1 MDRFLSITQSGALTN
16 RALVDIRV
24 CDSVSSTKC
33 SKRQG
38 GSLMAYDVLIKGGRI
53 YDGSGLPSYLGDVA
67 VQDGRIVET
76 GRINA
81 SAKRVVNADGLAVSP
96 GFIDFHTHLDA
107 QLLWDP
113 LATSSC
119 YHGVTTVIPG
129 NCGLS
134 LAPCKEPDRDT
145 ILKSFERVEAIT
157 LPALKAGVP
166 WGFTTFGQYLDALR
180 GKLGVNVA
188 SLVGHCALRQFVMG
202 EASLERAATPA
213 EIHQMKEVL
222 KASVRAGAA
231 GFSTNQN
238 PVHMYANGT
247 PIQSRF
253 APDDEIIELA
263 CALGEINQGAVQIS
277 RGSLGVSV
285 PMRESVKLFEEIS
298 SRSGRPVIWQSITH
312 RWDKPHEWRELLDL
326 AGETIARGV
335 QSYPLCNAR
344 LFNNR
349 LTMKNAQVFD
359 DLPPWKTIL
368 FLPLEA
374 RIAAIKDPETR
385 KKMRY
390 EAVEEKKSSRFSRRW
405 DLVYL
410 INAVKPENKHLEKKS
425 VAEIAKI
432 RNQDLID
439 AFLDLSLEE
448 GLDTEFQTSSTN
460 GDEKAVAEI
469 IRSPYVLVGQ
479 SDAGAHLIYDAG
491 FGYATR
497 LLGYWVRE
505 KQIMTVEEAVRK
517 LTFMVASIFGLHDR
531 GLIRRGMAADLVLF
545 DPATVRECEPEMVQ
559 DLPANEKR
567 FIQKAV
573 GIEMT
578 LVNGEVLVEKGNHT
592 GALPGGVLG
601 STNGKTLQAAA

>member
-1 MDRFLSITQSGALTN
+1 
-16 RALVDIRV
+16 
-24 CDSVSSTKC
+24 
-33 SKRQG
+33 
-38 GSLMAYDVLIKGGRI
+38 MAYDLLIKGGRI

-67 VQDGRIVET
+67 VKDGRIVET
-76 GRINA
+76 GRINGGA
-81 SAKRVVNADGLAVSP
+81 QRVVNADGLAVSP

-113 LATSSC
+113 IASSSC
-119 YHGVTTVIPG
+119 FHGVTTVIPG

-157 LPALKAGVP
+157 LPALRAGVP

-202 EASLERAATPA
+202 QASIERAATPA

-238 PVHMYANGT
+238 PVHMYADGT

-253 APDDEIIELA
+253 ATDEEIIELA

-312 RWDKPHEWRELLDL
+312 RWDKPNEWRQLLDL
-326 AGETIARGV
+326 AGETIDRGV

-359 DLPPWKTIL
+359 DLPTWKTIL

-390 EAVEEKKSSRFSRRW
+390 EAVEETKSSRFSRRW

-410 INAVKPENKHLEKKS
+410 INAIKPENKHLEKKS

-432 RNQDLID
+432 RNQDIID

-469 IRSPYVLVGQ
+469 IKSPYVLVGQ

-517 LTFMVASIFGLHDR
+517 LTFMVASIFGLPDR
-531 GLIRRGMAADLVLF
+531 GLLRRGMAADLCVF
-545 DPATVRECEPEMVQ
+545 DPATVRECDAEMVQ
-559 DLPANEKR
+559 DLPGNEKR

-578 LVNGEVLVEKGNHT
+578 IVNGQVLVEKENHT
-592 GALPGGVLG
+592 GALPGTVLG
-601 STNGKTLQAAA
+601 GGNGHGLQAAA

>member
-1 MDRFLSITQSGALTN
+1 
-16 RALVDIRV
+16 
-24 CDSVSSTKC
+24 
-33 SKRQG
+33 
-38 GSLMAYDVLIKGGRI
+38 MAYDVVIKGGRI
-53 YDGSGLPSYLGDVA
+53 YDGSGMPSYLGDVA
-67 VQDGRIVET
+67 VKDGRIVET
-76 GRINA
+76 GRIGGE
-81 SAKRVVNADGLAVSP
+81 AKRVVQADGLAVAP

-119 YHGVTTVIPG
+119 FHGVTTVIPG
-129 NCGLS
+129 NCALA
-134 LAPCKEPDRDT
+134 LAPCKEQDQDT
-145 ILKSFERVEAIT
+145 ILKSFERVEAIS
-157 LPALKAGVP
+157 LPALRAGVQ
-166 WGFTTFGQYLDALR
+166 WGWTTFPQYLDKLR
-180 GKLGVNVA
+180 GNLGVNVA
-188 SLVGHCALRQFVMG
+188 ALMGHCALRQFVMG
-202 EASLERAATPA
+202 NAAMERAATPA
-213 EIHQMKEVL
+213 EIYQMKEIL
-222 KASVRAGAA
+222 KAGVRAGAM

-238 PVHMYANGT
+238 PVHMFADGT

-253 APDDEIIELA
+253 ATDEEIIELA

-285 PMRESVKLFEEIS
+285 PMRETVQLFDEIS
-298 SRSGRPVIWQSITH
+298 SRSGRPVIWQSIAH
-312 RWDKPHEWRELLDL
+312 RWDRPDEWRKLLDL
-326 AGETIARGV
+326 AQESLERGV

-359 DLPPWKTIL
+359 DLPTWKTIL
-368 FLPLEA
+368 FLPIEA
-374 RIAAIKDPETR
+374 RIAAIRDPETR
-385 KKMRY
+385 RKMRY

-410 INAVKPENKHLEKKS
+410 IKAATPANRHLEKKS

-432 RNQDLID
+432 RGQDVID

-460 GDEKAVAEI
+460 GDEAAVAEI
-469 IRSPYVLVGQ
+469 IRSPFTLVGQ

-497 LLGYWVRE
+497 LLGYWIRE
-505 KQIMTVEEAVRK
+505 KNVMTLEEGVRK

-545 DPATVRECEPEMVQ
+545 DPTTIRECEPEMVQ

-578 LVNGEVLVEKGNHT
+578 LVNGEVLVEKGKHS
-592 GALPGGVLG
+592 GALPGSVLG
-601 STNGKTLQAAA
+601 SANGKTLQAAA

>member
-1 MDRFLSITQSGALTN
+1 
-16 RALVDIRV
+16 
-24 CDSVSSTKC
+24 
-33 SKRQG
+33 
-38 GSLMAYDVLIKGGRI
+38 MAYDILIKGGRI
-53 YDGSGLPSYLGDVA
+53 YDGSGLPSYFGDVA

-76 GRINA
+76 GRIGGA
-81 SAKRVVNADGLAVSP
+81 AKRVIDADGLAVSP

-134 LAPCKEPDRDT
+134 LAPVKETDHDM
-145 ILKSFERVEAIT
+145 ILRSFERVEAIT
-157 LPALKAGVP
+157 IPALQAGVK
-166 WGFTTFGQYLDALR
+166 WGFSTFGQYLDKMR
-180 GKLGVNVA
+180 GNLGVNVA
-188 SLVGHCALRQFVMG
+188 SLVGHCALRQYVMG
-202 EASLERAATPA
+202 EASLQRAATAA

-238 PVHMYANGT
+238 PVHMYADGT

-253 APDDEIIELA
+253 ATDEEIVELA
-263 CALGEINQGAVQIS
+263 SALGEINQGTVQIS

-285 PMRESVKLFEEIS
+285 PIGPSVKLFEEIS
-298 SRSGRPVIWQSITH
+298 SRSGRPVVWQSIAH
-312 RWDKPHEWRELLDL
+312 RWERPNEWRELLDV
-326 AGETIARGV
+326 AKETIDRGV

-359 DLPPWKTIL
+359 DLPTWKSIL

-374 RIAAIKDPETR
+374 RIAAIKDAEAR

-390 EAVEEKKSSRFSRRW
+390 EAVEDKKLSRFSRRW

-410 INAVKPENKHLEKKS
+410 INAVKPENKWLEKKS

-432 RNQDLID
+432 RNQDVID

-448 GLDTEFQTSSTN
+448 GLDTEFQTSSNN

-505 KQIMTVEEAVRK
+505 KQIMTFEEAVRK
-517 LTFMVASIFGLHDR
+517 LTFMVASIFGIRDR
-531 GLIRRGMAADLVLF
+531 GLLRPGMAADICIF
-545 DPATVRECEPEMVQ
+545 DPAKVRECDAHMVQ
-559 DLPANEKR
+559 DLPGNEKR
-567 FIQKAV
+567 YVQKAV

-578 LVNGEVLVEKGNHT
+578 LVNGQVLVEKENHT
-592 GALPGGVLG
+592 GALPGTVLG
-601 STNGKTLQAAA
+601 GGKGHSLQAAA

>member
-1 MDRFLSITQSGALTN
+1 
-16 RALVDIRV
+16 
-24 CDSVSSTKC
+24 
-33 SKRQG
+33 
-38 GSLMAYDVLIKGGRI
+38 MAYDVLIKGGRI

-67 VQDGRIVET
+67 IQDGRIVET
-76 GRINA
+76 GRI
-81 SAKRVVNADGLAVSP
+81 SGSGKRVVNADGLAVSP

-119 YHGVTTVIPG
+119 FHGVTTVIPG
-129 NCGLS
+129 NCALA
-134 LAPCKEPDRDT
+134 LAPCKEQDHET
-145 ILKSFERVEAIT
+145 ILKSFERVEAIS
-157 LPALKAGVP
+157 LQALKAGVT
-166 WGFTTFGQYLDALR
+166 WGWTTFPQYLDKLR
-180 GKLGVNVA
+180 GNLGVNVA
-188 SLVGHCALRQFVMG
+188 ALMGHCALRQFVMG

-222 KASVRAGAA
+222 KAGVRAGAI

-238 PVHMYANGT
+238 PVHMYADGT

-253 APDDEIIELA
+253 ATNEEIIELA

-277 RGSLGVSV
+277 RGSMGVSV
-285 PMRESVKLFEEIS
+285 PIPESLKLFEEIS
-298 SRSGRPVIWQSITH
+298 SRSGRPVVWQSIAH
-312 RWDKPHEWRELLDL
+312 RWERPNEWRVLLD
-326 AGETIARGV
+326 AAKETIDRGV

-359 DLPPWKTIL
+359 DLPTWKTIL

-385 KKMRY
+385 KKMRF
-390 EAVEEKKSSRFSRRW
+390 EAVEDKKLSRFSRRW

-410 INAVKPENKHLEKKS
+410 VNAVKPENKYLEKKS

-432 RNQDLID
+432 RNQDVID

-448 GLDTEFQTSSTN
+448 GLDTEFQTSSNN
-460 GDEKAVAEI
+460 GDETAVAEI
-469 IRSPYVLVGQ
+469 IRTPYVLVGQ

-497 LLGYWVRE
+497 LLGYWIRE
-505 KQIMTVEEAVRK
+505 KKIMSLEDGVRK
-517 LTFMVASIFGLHDR
+517 LTFMVASIFGLRDR
-531 GLIRRGMAADLVLF
+531 GLLRPGMAADVTIF
-545 DPATVRECEPEMVQ
+545 DPATVRECDAHLVQ
-559 DLPANEKR
+559 DLPGNEKR
-567 FIQKAV
+567 YVQKAI

-578 LVNGEVLVEKGNHT
+578 IVNGQVLVEKESHT
-592 GALPGGVLG
+592 GALPGAVLG
-601 STNGKTLQAAA
+601 SGNGKSLQAAA

>member
-1 MDRFLSITQSGALTN
+1 
-16 RALVDIRV
+16 
-24 CDSVSSTKC
+24 
-33 SKRQG
+33 
-38 GSLMAYDVLIKGGRI
+38 MAYDILIKGGRI

-67 VQDGRIVET
+67 VQDGKIVET
-76 GRINA
+76 GRING

-157 LPALKAGVP
+157 LPALKAGVK
-166 WGFTTFGQYLDALR
+166 WGFTTFGQYLDAMR
-180 GKLGVNVA
+180 GNLGVNVA

-238 PVHMYANGT
+238 PVHMYADGT

-253 APDDEIIELA
+253 ATDEEIIELA

-312 RWDKPHEWRELLDL
+312 RWDKPNEWRDLLDL
-326 AGETIARGV
+326 AKETIDRGV

-359 DLPPWKTIL
+359 DLPTWKTIL
-368 FLPLEA
+368 FLPFEE
-374 RIAAIKDPETR
+374 RIKAIKDPETR

-390 EAVEEKKSSRFSRRW
+390 EAVEENKSSRFSRRW

-410 INAVKPENKHLEKKS
+410 DQRRQTGKQAPGEEERGGDRQDPQPRRHRRLPRS
-425 VAEIAKI
+425 VSGRRLGHRVPNFQHQRRRESGGGNHQQPLRAGRPVRRRRAF
-432 RNQDLID
+432 DLRRRFRLRD
-439 AFLDLSLEE
+439 AS
-448 GLDTEFQTSSTN
+448 
-460 GDEKAVAEI
+460 V
-469 IRSPYVLVGQ
+469 
-479 SDAGAHLIYDAG
+479 
-491 FGYATR
+491 R
-497 LLGYWVRE
+497 LLGAREANHDGGRSRAQTDLHGRVDLRSAGPRPAAPRHGGRPVRLRSGDDPR
-505 KQIMTVEEAVRK
+505 MRRRK
-517 LTFMVASIFGLHDR
+517 WCKTCRATRSASSKKPI
-531 GLIRRGMAADLVLF
+531 
-545 DPATVRECEPEMVQ
+545 
-559 DLPANEKR
+559 
-567 FIQKAV
+567 

-578 LVNGEVLVEKGNHT
+578 IVNGEVLVEKDKSHRRAAGNRARRRQRRT
-592 GALPGGVLG
+592 RCRRRRRREE
-601 STNGKTLQAAA
+601 

>member
-1 MDRFLSITQSGALTN
+1 
-16 RALVDIRV
+16 
-24 CDSVSSTKC
+24 
-33 SKRQG
+33 
-38 GSLMAYDVLIKGGRI
+38 MAYDILIKGGRI

-67 VQDGRIVET
+67 INDGRIVET
-76 GRINA
+76 GRI
-81 SAKRVVNADGLAVSP
+81 SGDAKRVIGADGLAVAP

-129 NCGLS
+129 NCALA
-134 LAPCKEPDRDT
+134 LAPCKEQDQET
-145 ILKSFERVEAIT
+145 ILKSFERVEAIS

-166 WGFTTFGQYLDALR
+166 WGWTTFPQYLDRLR
-180 GKLGVNVA
+180 GALGVNVA
-188 SLVGHCALRQFVMG
+188 ALMGHCALRQFVMG
-202 EASLERAATPA
+202 DSAIERAATPA

-222 KASVRAGAA
+222 KAGVRAGAI

-238 PVHMYANGT
+238 PVHMYADGT

-253 APDDEIIELA
+253 AADEEIIELA

-285 PMRESVKLFEEIS
+285 PMRESVRLFEEIS
-298 SRSGRPVIWQSITH
+298 IRSGRPVIWQSIAH
-312 RWDKPHEWRELLDL
+312 RWDKPGEWRQLLDL
-326 AGETIARGV
+326 AKESLDRGA

-359 DLPPWKTIL
+359 DLPTWKAVL
-368 FLPLEA
+368 FLPLEQ
-374 RIAAIKDPETR
+374 RIQALRDAETR
-385 KKMRY
+385 KKMRF
-390 EAVEEKKSSRFSRRW
+390 EAVEEKKPSRFSRRW
-405 DLVYL
+405 DLVYM
-410 INAVKPENKHLEKKS
+410 IRAATPANKHLEKKS
-425 VAEIAKI
+425 VAEIAKL
-432 RNQDLID
+432 RNQDVID

-460 GDEKAVAEI
+460 GDEQAVAEI

-497 LLGYWVRE
+497 LLGYWIRE
-505 KQIMTVEEAVRK
+505 KNIMSLEEGVRK
-517 LTFMVASIFGLHDR
+517 LTFMIASIFGLRDR
-531 GLIRRGMAADLVLF
+531 GLLRPGMAADVVLF

-559 DLPANEKR
+559 DLPGNEKR
-567 FIQKAV
+567 LVQRAR

-578 LVNGEVLVEKGNHT
+578 IVNGQVLIEKENHT
-592 GALPGGVLG
+592 GALPGAVLG
-601 STNGKTLQAAA
+601 NQSGAALQAAA

>member
-1 MDRFLSITQSGALTN
+1 MT
-16 RALVDIRV
+16 
-24 CDSVSSTKC
+24 
-33 SKRQG
+33 
-38 GSLMAYDVLIKGGRI
+38 YDLLIKGGRI

-67 VQDGRIVET
+67 VEAGRIVET
-76 GRINA
+76 GRISG
-81 SAKRVVNADGLAVSP
+81 SARRVVDADGLAVSP

-119 YHGVTTVIPG
+119 YHGVTTVIAG

-134 LAPCKEPDRDT
+134 LAPCKEQDREV

-157 LPALKAGVP
+157 LPALKAGVK
-166 WGFTTFGQYLDALR
+166 WGFTAFGEYLDALR
-180 GKLGVNVA
+180 GNLGINVA

-202 EASLERAATPA
+202 EASIERAATAA

-222 KASVRAGAA
+222 KASVRAGAS

-238 PVHMYANGT
+238 PVHMYSDGT

-253 APDDEIIELA
+253 ATDEEIIELA

-285 PMRESVKLFEEIS
+285 PMRESVQLFDEIS

-312 RWDKPHEWRELLDL
+312 RWDKPNEWRQLLDL
-326 AGETIARGV
+326 AKESIDRGV

-359 DLPPWKTIL
+359 DLPTWKTIL
-368 FLPLEA
+368 FLPLQA
-374 RIAAIKDPETR
+374 RIEAIKDPETR

-410 INAVKPENKHLEKKS
+410 INAVKPENKHLENKS

-432 RNQDLID
+432 RGQDVID

-460 GDEKAVAEI
+460 GDEEAVAEI

-491 FGYATR
+491 FGYSTR

-505 KQIMTVEEAVRK
+505 KKIMSLEEGVRK
-517 LTFMVASIFGLHDR
+517 LTFMVASIFGLQGR
-531 GLIRRGMAADLVLF
+531 GLLRRGMAADLCIF
-545 DPATVRECEPEMVQ
+545 DPTTIRECEPEMVQ
-559 DLPANEKR
+559 DLPGNEKR
-567 FIQKAV
+567 FIQKAT

-578 LVNGEVLVEKGNHT
+578 IVNGAVLVEKNQHT
-592 GALPGGVLG
+592 GALPGNVLG
-601 STNGKTLQAAA
+601 SGNGHGLQAAA

>member
-1 MDRFLSITQSGALTN
+1 
-16 RALVDIRV
+16 
-24 CDSVSSTKC
+24 
-33 SKRQG
+33 
-38 GSLMAYDVLIKGGRI
+38 MAYDVLIKGGRI

-76 GRINA
+76 GRISG
-81 SAKRVVNADGLAVSP
+81 SAKRVINADGLAVSP

-119 YHGVTTVIPG
+119 FHGVTTVIPG
-129 NCGLS
+129 NCALA
-134 LAPCKEPDRDT
+134 LAPCKEQDHET
-145 ILKSFERVEAIT
+145 ILKSFERVEAIS
-157 LPALKAGVP
+157 LQALKAGVT
-166 WGFTTFGQYLDALR
+166 WGWTTFPQYLDKLR
-180 GKLGVNVA
+180 GNLGVNVA
-188 SLVGHCALRQFVMG
+188 ALMGHCALRQFVMG
-202 EASLERAATPA
+202 DAAIERAATAA

-222 KASVRAGAA
+222 KAGVRAGAI

-238 PVHMYANGT
+238 PVHMYADGT

-253 APDDEIIELA
+253 ATNEEIIELA

-277 RGSLGVSV
+277 RGSMGVSV
-285 PMRESVKLFEEIS
+285 PIPESLKLFEEIS
-298 SRSGRPVIWQSITH
+298 SRSGRPVVWQSIAH
-312 RWDKPHEWRELLDL
+312 RWERPNEWRVLLD
-326 AGETIARGV
+326 AAKETIDRGV

-359 DLPPWKTIL
+359 DLPTWKTIL

-385 KKMRY
+385 KKMRF
-390 EAVEEKKSSRFSRRW
+390 EAVEDKKLSRFSRRW

-410 INAVKPENKHLEKKS
+410 VNAVKPENKYLEKKS

-432 RNQDLID
+432 RNQDVID

-448 GLDTEFQTSSTN
+448 GLDTEFQTSSNN
-460 GDEKAVAEI
+460 GDETAVAEI
-469 IRSPYVLVGQ
+469 IRTPYVLVGQ

-497 LLGYWVRE
+497 LLGYWIRE
-505 KQIMTVEEAVRK
+505 KKIMSLEDGVRK
-517 LTFMVASIFGLHDR
+517 LTFMVASIFGLRDR
-531 GLIRRGMAADLVLF
+531 GLLRPGMAADLV
-545 DPATVRECEPEMVQ
+545 V
-559 DLPANEKR
+559 
-567 FIQKAV
+567 
-573 GIEMT
+573 
-578 LVNGEVLVEKGNHT
+578 
-592 GALPGGVLG
+592 
-601 STNGKTLQAAA
+601 

>member
-1 MDRFLSITQSGALTN
+1 
-16 RALVDIRV
+16 
-24 CDSVSSTKC
+24 
-33 SKRQG
+33 
-38 GSLMAYDVLIKGGRI
+38 MAYDVLIKGGRI
-53 YDGSGLPSYLGDVA
+53 YDGSGMPSYLGDVA
-67 VQDGRIVET
+67 VKDGRIVET
-76 GRINA
+76 GRI
-81 SAKRVVNADGLAVSP
+81 SGEAKRVIRADGLAVSP

-119 YHGVTTVIPG
+119 FHGVTTVIPG
-129 NCGLS
+129 NCALA
-134 LAPCKEPDRDT
+134 LAPCKEEDQDT
-145 ILKSFERVEAIT
+145 ILRSFERVEAIS
-157 LPALKAGVP
+157 LPALRAGVE
-166 WGFTTFGQYLDALR
+166 WGWTTFPQYLDRLR
-180 GKLGVNVA
+180 GHLGVNVA
-188 SLVGHCALRQFVMG
+188 ALMGHCALRQFVMG
-202 EASLERAATPA
+202 NAAMERAATPA
-213 EIHQMKEVL
+213 ELEKMKTVL
-222 KASVRAGAA
+222 QEGVKAGAI

-238 PVHMYANGT
+238 PVHMFADGT

-253 APDDEIIELA
+253 ATDEEIIELA

-285 PMRESVKLFEEIS
+285 PMRETVRLFDEIS
-298 SRSGRPVIWQSITH
+298 SRSGRPVIWQSIAH
-312 RWDKPHEWRELLDL
+312 RWDKPNEWRQLLDL
-326 AGETIARGV
+326 AKESLERGV

-359 DLPPWKTIL
+359 DLPTWKTIL

-374 RIAAIKDPETR
+374 RIEAIRDPETR
-385 KKMRY
+385 RKMRY

-410 INAVKPENKHLEKKS
+410 IKAATPANKHLEKKS

-432 RNQDLID
+432 RGQDVID

-460 GDEKAVAEI
+460 GDEEAVAEI
-469 IRSPYVLVGQ
+469 IRSPFTLVGQ

-497 LLGYWVRE
+497 LLGYWIRE
-505 KQIMTVEEAVRK
+505 KNVMTLEEGVRK
-517 LTFMVASIFGLHDR
+517 LTFMIASIFGLHDR
-531 GLIRRGMAADLVLF
+531 GLIRPGLAADLVLF
-545 DPATVRECEPEMVQ
+545 NPATIRECEPEMVQ

-573 GIEMT
+573 GVEMT
-578 LVNGEVLVEKGNHT
+578 LVNGQVLVSQGEHT
-592 GALPGGVLG
+592 GSLPGRVLG
-601 STNGKTLQAAA
+601 NGNGAALQAAA

>member
-1 MDRFLSITQSGALTN
+1 MS
-16 RALVDIRV
+16 
-24 CDSVSSTKC
+24 
-33 SKRQG
+33 
-38 GSLMAYDVLIKGGRI
+38 YDLLIKGGRI

-67 VQDGRIVET
+67 VKDGRIVEM
-76 GRINA
+76 GRISG
-81 SAKRVVNADGLAVSP
+81 SAQRIVNADGLAVSP

-134 LAPCKEPDRDT
+134 LAPCKEHDRET

-157 LPALKAGVP
+157 LPALKAGVK
-166 WGFTTFGQYLDALR
+166 WGFTAFGEYLDALR
-180 GKLGVNVA
+180 GNLGINVA

-202 EASLERAATPA
+202 EASIERAATPA

-222 KASVRAGAA
+222 KASVRAGAS

-238 PVHMYANGT
+238 PVHMYADGT

-253 APDDEIIELA
+253 ATDEEIIELA

-285 PMRESVKLFEEIS
+285 PMRESVQLFDEIS

-312 RWDKPHEWRELLDL
+312 RWDKPTEWRQLLDL
-326 AGETIARGV
+326 AKESIDRGV

-359 DLPPWKTIL
+359 DLPTWKTIL

-374 RIAAIKDPETR
+374 RVEAIKDPDTR

-390 EAVEEKKSSRFSRRW
+390 EAVEEKRSSRFSRRW

-410 INAVKPENKHLEKKS
+410 INAATSANKYLEKKS

-432 RNQDLID
+432 RGQDVID

-460 GDEKAVAEI
+460 GDEEAVAEI

-491 FGYATR
+491 FGYSTR

-505 KQIMTVEEAVRK
+505 KKIMSLEEGVRK
-517 LTFMVASIFGLHDR
+517 LTFMVASIFGLQGR
-531 GLIRRGMAADLVLF
+531 GLLRRGMAADLVLF
-545 DPATVRECEPEMVQ
+545 DPATIRECDPEMVQ
-559 DLPANEKR
+559 DLPGNEKR
-567 FIQKAV
+567 FIQKAT

-578 LVNGEVLVEKGNHT
+578 IVNGAVLVEKDEHT
-592 GALPGGVLG
+592 GALPGSVLESG
-601 STNGKTLQAAA
+601 NGATLQVAA

>member
-1 MDRFLSITQSGALTN
+1 MS
-16 RALVDIRV
+16 
-24 CDSVSSTKC
+24 
-33 SKRQG
+33 
-38 GSLMAYDVLIKGGRI
+38 YDLLIKGGRI

-67 VQDGRIVET
+67 VKDGRIVEM
-76 GRINA
+76 GRISG
-81 SAKRVVNADGLAVSP
+81 SAQRIVNADGLAVSP

-134 LAPCKEPDRDT
+134 LAPCKEHDRET

-157 LPALKAGVP
+157 LPALKAGVK
-166 WGFTTFGQYLDALR
+166 WGFTAFGEYLDALR
-180 GKLGVNVA
+180 GNLGINVA

-202 EASLERAATPA
+202 EASIERAATPA

-222 KASVRAGAA
+222 KASVRAGAS

-238 PVHMYANGT
+238 PVHMYADGT

-253 APDDEIIELA
+253 ATDEEIIELA

-285 PMRESVKLFEEIS
+285 PMRESVQLFDEIS

-312 RWDKPHEWRELLDL
+312 RWDKPNEWRQLLDL
-326 AGETIARGV
+326 AKESIDRGV

-359 DLPPWKTIL
+359 DLPTWKTIL
-368 FLPLEA
+368 FLPLQA
-374 RIAAIKDPETR
+374 RIEAIKDPETR

-432 RNQDLID
+432 RGQDVID

-460 GDEKAVAEI
+460 GDEEAVAEI

-491 FGYATR
+491 FGYSTR

-505 KQIMTVEEAVRK
+505 KKIMSLEEAVRK
-517 LTFMVASIFGLHDR
+517 LTFMVASIFGLQGR
-531 GLIRRGMAADLVLF
+531 GLLRRGMAADLCIF
-545 DPATVRECEPEMVQ
+545 DPTTIRECEPEMVQ
-559 DLPANEKR
+559 DLPGNEKR
-567 FIQKAV
+567 FIQKAT

-578 LVNGEVLVEKGNHT
+578 IVNGAVLVEKNQHT
-592 GALPGGVLG
+592 GALPGSVLG
-601 STNGKTLQAAA
+601 SGNGHGLQAAA

>member
-1 MDRFLSITQSGALTN
+1 MGY
-16 RALVDIRV
+16 DIV
-24 CDSVSSTKC
+24 
-33 SKRQG
+33 
-38 GSLMAYDVLIKGGRI
+38 IKGGRI
-53 YDGSGLPSYLGDVA
+53 YDGSGMPSYLGDVA
-67 VQDGRIVET
+67 VQNGRIAEI
-76 GRINA
+76 GRITSGA
-81 SAKRVVNADGLAVSP
+81 ERVFNADGLAVAP

-157 LPALKAGVP
+157 LPALKAGVK
-166 WGFTTFGQYLDALR
+166 WGFTTFGQYLDTMR
-180 GKLGVNVA
+180 GHLGVNVA
-188 SLVGHCALRQFVMG
+188 SLVGHCALRQYVMG
-202 EASLERAATPA
+202 EASTERAATHA

-238 PVHMYANGT
+238 PVHMYADGT

-253 APDDEIIELA
+253 ATDEEIIELA
-263 CALGEINQGAVQIS
+263 SALGEINQGAVQIS

-285 PMRESVKLFEEIS
+285 SMRESVKLFDEIS

-312 RWDKPHEWRELLDL
+312 RWDKPNEWRELLDL
-326 AGETIARGV
+326 AKETIDRGV

-349 LTMKNAQVFD
+349 LTMKTAQVFD
-359 DLPPWKTIL
+359 DLPTWKAIL

-385 KKMRY
+385 QKMRY
-390 EAVEEKKSSRFSRRW
+390 EAVEEKSSRFSRRW

-410 INAVKPENKHLEKKS
+410 INAVKPENQHLEKKS

-432 RNQDLID
+432 RNQDVID

-460 GDEKAVAEI
+460 GDEQAVAEI

-505 KQIMTVEEAVRK
+505 KQIMTLEEAVRK
-517 LTFMVASIFGLHDR
+517 LTFMVASIFGLPDR
-531 GLIRRGMAADLVLF
+531 GLLRRGMAADLCVF
-545 DPATVRECEPEMVQ
+545 DPATVRECDAEMVE
-559 DLPANEKR
+559 DLPGNEKR
-567 FIQKAV
+567 FIQKAL

-578 LVNGEVLVEKGNHT
+578 IVNGQVLVEKDNHT
-592 GALPGGVLG
+592 GALPGRVLG
-601 STNGKTLQAAA
+601 GGDSTALQAAA

>member
-1 MDRFLSITQSGALTN
+1 L
-16 RALVDIRV
+16 IR
-24 CDSVSSTKC
+24 
-33 SKRQG
+33 
-38 GSLMAYDVLIKGGRI
+38 
-53 YDGSGLPSYLGDVA
+53 
-67 VQDGRIVET
+67 
-76 GRINA
+76 
-81 SAKRVVNADGLAVSP
+81 ADGLAVSP

-119 YHGVTTVIPG
+119 FHGVTTVIPG
-129 NCGLS
+129 NCALA
-134 LAPCKEPDRDT
+134 LAPCKEEDRDT
-145 ILKSFERVEAIT
+145 ILKSFERVEAIS
-157 LPALKAGVP
+157 LPALRAGVE
-166 WGFTTFGQYLDALR
+166 WGWTTFPQYLDRLR
-180 GKLGVNVA
+180 GHLGVNVA
-188 SLVGHCALRQFVMG
+188 ALMGHCALRQFVMG
-202 EASLERAATPA
+202 NAAMERAATPA
-213 EIHQMKEVL
+213 ELEKMKTVL
-222 KASVRAGAA
+222 QEGVKAGAI

-238 PVHMYANGT
+238 PVHMFADGT

-253 APDDEIIELA
+253 ATDEEITELA

-285 PMRESVKLFEEIS
+285 PMRETVRLFDEIS
-298 SRSGRPVIWQSITH
+298 SRSGRPVIWQSIAH
-312 RWDKPHEWRELLDL
+312 RWDKPNEWRQLLDL
-326 AGETIARGV
+326 AKESLERGV

-359 DLPPWKTIL
+359 DLPTWKTIL

-374 RIAAIKDPETR
+374 RIEAIRDPETR
-385 KKMRY
+385 RKMRY

-410 INAVKPENKHLEKKS
+410 INAATPANKHLEKKS

-432 RNQDLID
+432 RGQDVID

-460 GDEKAVAEI
+460 GDEQAVAEI
-469 IRSPYVLVGQ
+469 IRSPFTLVGQ

-497 LLGYWVRE
+497 LLGYWIRE
-505 KQIMTVEEAVRK
+505 KNVMTLEEGVRK
-517 LTFMVASIFGLHDR
+517 LTFMVASIFGLRDR
-531 GLIRRGMAADLVLF
+531 GLIRPGMAADLVLF
-545 DPATVRECEPEMVQ
+545 DPATIRECEPEMVQ

-578 LVNGEVLVEKGNHT
+578 LVNGQVLVSQGEHT
-592 GALPGGVLG
+592 GSLPGRVLG
-601 STNGKTLQAAA
+601 NGNGAALQAAA

>member
-1 MDRFLSITQSGALTN
+1 MS
-16 RALVDIRV
+16 
-24 CDSVSSTKC
+24 
-33 SKRQG
+33 
-38 GSLMAYDVLIKGGRI
+38 YDLLIKGGRI

-67 VQDGRIVET
+67 VKDGRIVET
-76 GRINA
+76 GRING
-81 SAKRVVNADGLAVSP
+81 SAQRVVNADGLAVSP

-134 LAPCKEPDRDT
+134 LAPCKEKDRET

-157 LPALKAGVP
+157 LPALKAGVK
-166 WGFTTFGQYLDALR
+166 WGFIAFGEYLDALR
-180 GKLGVNVA
+180 GNLGINVA

-202 EASLERAATPA
+202 EASTERAATAA

-222 KASVRAGAA
+222 KASVRAGAS

-238 PVHMYANGT
+238 PVHMYADGT

-253 APDDEIIELA
+253 ATDEEIIELA

-285 PMRESVKLFEEIS
+285 PMRESVQLFDEIS

-312 RWDKPHEWRELLDL
+312 RWDKPNEWRQLLDL
-326 AGETIARGV
+326 AKESIDRGV

-359 DLPPWKTIL
+359 DLPTWKTIL

-374 RIAAIKDPETR
+374 RIEAIKDPETR

-390 EAVEEKKSSRFSRRW
+390 EAVEERKSSRFSRRW

-410 INAVKPENKHLEKKS
+410 IHAATPANKHLEKKS

-432 RNQDLID
+432 RGQDVID

-460 GDEKAVAEI
+460 GDEEAVAEI

-491 FGYATR
+491 FGYSTR

-505 KQIMTVEEAVRK
+505 KKIMSLEEGVRK
-517 LTFMVASIFGLHDR
+517 LTFMVASIFGLQGR
-531 GLIRRGMAADLVLF
+531 GLLRRGMAADLCVF
-545 DPATVRECEPEMVQ
+545 DPTTIRECEPEMVQ
-559 DLPANEKR
+559 DLPGNEKR
-567 FIQKAV
+567 FIQKAT

-578 LVNGEVLVEKGNHT
+578 IVNGEVLVDKGDHT
-592 GALPGGVLG
+592 GALPGSVLG
-601 STNGKTLQAAA
+601 SGNGHGLQAAA

>member
-1 MDRFLSITQSGALTN
+1 
-16 RALVDIRV
+16 
-24 CDSVSSTKC
+24 
-33 SKRQG
+33 
-38 GSLMAYDVLIKGGRI
+38 MAYDILIKGGRI

-67 VQDGRIVET
+67 VEGGRIVET
-76 GRINA
+76 GRING
-81 SAKRVVNADGLAVSP
+81 SAKRVINADGLAVSP

-119 YHGVTTVIPG
+119 FHGVTTVIPG
-129 NCGLS
+129 NCALA
-134 LAPCKEPDRDT
+134 LAPCKQQDRET
-145 ILKSFERVEAIT
+145 ILRSFERVEAIS
-157 LPALKAGVP
+157 LPALKAGVE
-166 WGFTTFGQYLDALR
+166 WSWTTFPEYLNRLR

-188 SLVGHCALRQFVMG
+188 ALMGHCALRQFVMG
-202 EASLERAATPA
+202 EASTERAATPA
-213 EIHQMKEVL
+213 EIHQMKEIL
-222 KASVRAGAA
+222 KAGVRAGAI

-238 PVHMYANGT
+238 PVHMFADGT
-247 PIQSRF
+247 PIPSRL
-253 APDDEIIELA
+253 ATDEEIIELA
-263 CALGEINQGAVQIS
+263 CALGEINRGAVQIS
-277 RGSLGVSV
+277 RGSVGVSV
-285 PMRESVKLFEEIS
+285 PMRETVQLFERIASE
-298 SRSGRPVIWQSITH
+298 SGRPVIWQSIAH
-312 RWDKPHEWRELLDL
+312 RWDRPNEWRALLDL
-326 AGETIARGV
+326 AKESLDRGI

-359 DLPPWKTIL
+359 DLPTWKTIL

-385 KKMRY
+385 RKMRY

-405 DLVYL
+405 DLVYM
-410 INAVKPENKHLEKKS
+410 IKAATAANKHLEKKS

-432 RNQDLID
+432 RGQDVID

-460 GDEKAVAEI
+460 GDEQAVAEI
-469 IRSPYVLVGQ
+469 IRSPFVLVGQ

-497 LLGYWVRE
+497 LLGYWIRE
-505 KQIMTVEEAVRK
+505 KNIMSLEEGVRK
-517 LTFMVASIFGLHDR
+517 LTFMVASIFGLPDR
-531 GLIRRGMAADLVLF
+531 GLLRPGMAADLVVF

-567 FIQKAV
+567 FIQKAI
-573 GIEMT
+573 GIET
-578 LVNGEVLVEKGNHT
+578 TIVNGQILVERGAHT
-592 GALPGGVLG
+592 GALPGRVLG
-601 STNGKTLQAAA
+601 NGNSGALQAAA